1 MKQILNSLGITLM
14 ICLVATS
21 NMQAQ
26 KDERALIRK
35 GNRLFNDSAFVDA
48 DVNYRKALEINPQS
62 TVAMYN
68 LGNTL
73 SQQNIIK
80 DAIEQYAN
88 AARIEKDKEKLGE
101 IYHNMGVLYQSQKQY
116 NKAIEAYKQSLRNAP
131 QSMETK
137 YNLALAQKLLKDQ
150 QQQQQNQQENQQENQ
165 QQQEDNKQKQ
175 DKEQQQQEQQQNQ
188 NQNQNSQN
196 QEEMSKENAEQLL
209 RSIMQDEKGV
219 QEKVKKQ
226 QVMQGGKLEKDW

>member
-14 ICLVATS
+14 ICLLATS

-26 KDERALIRK
+26 KNERALIRK
-35 GNRLFNDSAFVDA
+35 GNRQFNDSAFVEA

-73 SQQNIIK
+73 SQQNK
-80 DAIEQYAN
+80 LEDAIEQYAD

-101 IYHNMGVLYQSQKQY
+101 IYHNMGVIFQSQKQY
-116 NKAIEAYKQSLRNAP
+116 EKAIEAYKHSLRNVP

-165 QQQEDNKQKQ
+165 QQQKDNKQKQ
-175 DKEQQQQEQQQNQ
+175 DKKQQQQEQQQNQ
-188 NQNQNSQN
+188 NQNQNSHN

-226 QVMQGGKLEKDW
+226 QVMQGGKLEKDR